1 MIKNVRDTCV
11 SAITRSTQS
20 IHPLL
25 SVRLPSP
32 SLQLGFSLLEA
43 GTVRFKNTR
52 NIMIKNVL
60 DTCVCAIAFWLL
72 GYGIGFGE
80 GSKVFG
86 WKYDDGSVRM
96 VDKKIPHP
104 HLRPSPPHSSFF
116 LSALIYP
123 VIAHMIWSQGGLLA
137 ASQTNTVL
145 NTIGVLDNAGSMV
158 VHVTGESGCCRCCVV
173 AVVVARGIM
182 VGQGK
187 GEQDASLLFPPSVL
201 FLFSACTGGVTSLV
215 GAILVG
221 PRIGRFDID
230 GKVVPFK
237 CHSVVFIAAGT
248 IILWVGFYGFNG
260 GSVSLVGQP
269 PLQWVQEVA
278 RVCVNTTISAS
289 FSGVTVWTLTYR
301 RREPV
306 PEDTFNGVIG
316 GLVAACA
323 TSSVVEPYAAAIIGV
338 VAGLMYLLGCW
349 LMFRYQIDDPVQAAP
364 THLFCGSWGGVAA
377 GLFAT
382 KDGITATYGVVPSSW
397 GLFYG
402 GGGWQLLVQILALLL
417 VYAWVGTT
425 TYVLFVF
432 LGAFGVLRVKRQEEE
447 VGLDVAFHGG
457 EDEGEEFD
465 MEDSQYGGRRFLS
478 GRSMHHRMPGVLE
491 TIVRMLNPKRWGR
504 PGGPAEAFGQKR
516 DVWHRALDNTPYGQ
530 FSLAMY
536 EANYVMEDTAE
547 VEGSSSGVYI
557 GVHDGHGGTETSEFL
572 KENLYFNLK
581 AQFMHQGGQVSAE
594 AVRGAF
600 HETET
605 AFTQV
610 VRQSFE
616 ASPHLATVG
625 SCSVVA
631 VVTGNALWV
640 ANVGDCRAV
649 LGQVRKGDDN
659 SLECR
664 ALQLSVD
671 HNLSFA
677 SIREKFIE
685 EHADM
690 PDAVVEKRGGF
701 RVKGKVT
708 VTRSFGDLYL
718 KSHEFN
724 REPLFSR
731 FRVPE
736 PFHPPLLSCEPNIA
750 VRLLSPHDSFVI
762 LASDG
767 LFEFISNQEAVDI
780 VASSPRK
787 DIARQLIRAALR
799 RAAERRE
806 IRYQDLLRMASGQRR
821 EYHDDITVVVFFFNH
836 EARNKHAT
844 KSNMTWNHDISFKGG
859 KDARLALNA
868 AAAVDLASPSKQG
881 TNEARAALS
890 SASGS
895 LNRTTSSVPE
905 DGVLE
910 MEELPELPAAP
921 PSALPAQRHCSSR
934 QQQALRLYVSRQHS
948 CRSPIQ
954 RMIVHDLEKS
964 RELANT
970 SRGDVPAGLRR
981 HGCGIGPA
989 KIEAP
994 VETAAEAESDA
1005 VAAAGAAAARRR
1017 LRRLR
1022 VPRAPALHASDP
1034 AAVQGGTRT
1043 STP

>member
-1 MIKNVRDTCV
+1 M
-11 SAITRSTQS
+11 
-20 IHPLL
+20 
-25 SVRLPSP
+25 
-32 SLQLGFSLLEA
+32 
-43 GTVRFKNTR
+43 
-52 NIMIKNVL
+52 
-60 DTCVCAIAFWLL
+60 
-72 GYGIGFGE
+72 
-80 GSKVFG
+80 
-86 WKYDDGSVRM
+86 
-96 VDKKIPHP
+96 
-104 HLRPSPPHSSFF
+104 
-116 LSALIYP
+116 
-123 VIAHMIWSQGGLLA
+123 
-137 ASQTNTVL
+137 
-145 NTIGVLDNAGSMV
+145 GVPTYI
-158 VHVTGESGCCRCCVV
+158 VTGVPMYIVTGVPMYIV
-173 AVVVARGIM
+173 TGVPMYIVTGVPTYIVTGVPMYIVTGVPM
-182 VGQGK
+182 YIVTGVPMYIVTGVPMYIVTGVPMYIVTGVPTYIVTGVPMYIVTGVPTYIVTGVPTYIVTGVPTYIVTGVPMYIVTGVPMYIVTGVPMYIVTGVPTYIVK
-187 GEQDASLLFPPSVL
+187 GVPTYIV
-201 FLFSACTGGVTSLV
+201 TGVPTYIVTGVPIYIVT
-215 GAILVG
+215 G
-221 PRIGRFDID
+221 
-230 GKVVPFK
+230 VPMYI
-237 CHSVVFIAAGT
+237 VT
-248 IILWVGFYGFNG
+248 
-260 GSVSLVGQP
+260 
-269 PLQWVQEVA
+269 
-278 RVCVNTTISAS
+278 
-289 FSGVTVWTLTYR
+289 GVPMYIVTGVPMYIVTGVPMYIVTGMPTYIVTG
-301 RREPV
+301 V
-306 PEDTFNGVIG
+306 PTYIVKGVPTYI
-316 GLVAACA
+316 V
-323 TSSVVEPYAAAIIGV
+323 TGV
-338 VAGLMYLLGCW
+338 PMCIVTGVPMYIVTG
-349 LMFRYQIDDPVQAAP
+349 VP
-364 THLFCGSWGGVAA
+364 TYIVTGVP
-377 GLFAT
+377 
-382 KDGITATYGVVPSSW
+382 TYIVTGVPMYIVTGVPMYIVT
-397 GLFYG
+397 GVPMYIVTG
-402 GGGWQLLVQILALLL
+402 VPMYIVTGVPMYIVTGVPMYIVTGVPMYI
-417 VYAWVGTT
+417 VTGVPMYIVR
-425 TYVLFVF
+425 FVF
-432 LGAFGVLRVKRQEEE
+432 LGALVGLDVPFHGGEDDGEEFDMGDSQEDDGQEFDMGDRTAARSLTWGTGQPVGLDMAFHSGEDEGEEFDMEDSQYGGRCFLSGRSMHHRMPSVLETI

-465 MEDSQYGGRRFLS
+465 MEDSQYGGRRFLT

-504 PGGPAEAFGQKR
+504 PGGPVEAFGQKR

-836 EARNKHAT
+836 EARTKHAA
-844 KSNMTWNHDISFKGG
+844 KSNMTWNHVSERGREVREGGEDGGQRREYHDDITVVVFFFNHEARTKHNKSNLTWNYDISFKAGKGASLCCPSCASPYHPSSPLHVTTCPPCLLHPYPQDISFKGG

-868 AAAVDLASPSKQG
+868 AAAADLTSPSKQG
-881 TNEARAALS
+881 ANDARAGLS

-910 MEELPELPAAP
+910 MELPA
-921 PSALPAQRHCSSR
+921 PARTNSR
-934 QQQALRLYVSRQHS
+934 TFLTWSQ
-948 CRSPIQ
+948 
-954 RMIVHDLEKS
+954 
-964 RELANT
+964 
-970 SRGDVPAGLRR
+970 
-981 HGCGIGPA
+981 
-989 KIEAP
+989 
-994 VETAAEAESDA
+994 
-1005 VAAAGAAAARRR
+1005 
-1017 LRRLR
+1017 
-1022 VPRAPALHASDP
+1022 
-1034 AAVQGGTRT
+1034 
-1043 STP
+1043 